1 MVDLYADGSKL
12 ALAKD
17 VANENLVYGNPYDL
31 DSDSILNGNTK
42 SVSFSAPNGTSD
54 NWHYIHFNL
63 ASSFKKGDVITISAI
78 GNLTG
83 SQSADGYFKTT
94 VFSSDFSTCFDD
106 APDDNPLKSGEL
118 CSKTIVFNADSNPN
132 NQPVLLFYA
141 GLAGKTYGNTLSLKN
156 IKAERGSIATP
167 WIPSS
172 NDIVMQSDVA
182 SLQDQ
187 INQLKSKVGG

>member
-1 MVDLYADGSKL
+1 MANIFIGGDKIAFS
-12 ALAKD
+12 KD
-17 VANENLVYGNPYDL
+17 VANENLAYGNPYNL
-31 DSDSILNGNTK
+31 NNGSILNGNTK
-42 SVSFSAPNGTSD
+42 SVSFSANTGTSD

-94 VFSSDFSTCFDD
+94 IYSSDISTCFDD
-106 APDDNPLKSGEL
+106 NEEGNPLKSGEL

-132 NQPVLLFYA
+132 NPPILMFYA
-141 GLAGKTYGNTLSLKN
+141 GLAGKTSGNTLSLKN

-187 INQLKSKVGG
+187 INQLKSKVGS

>member
-17 VANENLVYGNPYDL
+17 VANENLAYGNPYDL
-31 DSDSILNGNTK
+31 NSASILNGNTK
-42 SVSFSAPNGTSD
+42 SVSFSANNGTSD

-63 ASSFKKGDVITISAI
+63 ASSFKKGDVITISVI

-94 VFSSDFSTCFDD
+94 VFSSDLSTCFDD
-106 APDDNPLKSGEL
+106 NQEGNPLKSGGL
-118 CSKTIVFNADSNPN
+118 CSKTIVFNADGDPN
-132 NQPVLLFYA
+132 NPPILLLYA
-141 GLAGKTYGNTLSLKN
+141 GLAGTTGGNTLSLKN
-156 IKAERGSIATP
+156 IKVERGSIATP

-187 INQLKSKVGG
+187 INQLKSKVGS